1 MSRELKEVKFKL
13 ETTPGPAHST
23 PISEKKR
30 RAGVDYQTPPSKGR
44 KKDFVPDDTGDDG
57 GYTESSFRHALQTD
71 DNSTQLASPQDMFSE
86 KKRRAGV
93 DYQTPPSKGR
103 KKDFVPD
110 DTGDDG
116 GYTES
121 SFRHALQT
129 DDNSTQLASP
139 QDMFSEKKRR
149 AGVDYQTPPSKGR
162 KKDFVPDDTGDD
174 GGYTE
179 SSFRHAL
186 QTDDNSTQLASPQD
200 MFRFLL
206 RLQYKS
212 DTYIPPVRGAKNGLG
227 KV

>member
-1 MSRELKEVKFKL
+1 MSRELKKVKFKL

-23 PISEKKR
+23 PI
-30 RAGVDYQTPPSKGR
+30 
-44 KKDFVPDDTGDDG
+44 
-57 GYTESSFRHALQTD
+57 
-71 DNSTQLASPQDMFSE
+71 
-86 KKRRAGV
+86 
-93 DYQTPPSKGR
+93 
-103 KKDFVPD
+103 
-110 DTGDDG
+110 
-116 GYTES
+116 
-121 SFRHALQT
+121 
-129 DDNSTQLASP
+129 
-139 QDMFSEKKRR
+139 SEKKRR

-212 DTYIPPVRGAKNGLG
+212 DTYIPPVRATEGDVVTNG
-227 KV
+227 VSNENP